1 MFSFIDCL
9 RLSMLLFLTG
19 CGLLGELADKP
30 VIANHRRVYRAP
42 PRPIQRAFDV
52 MHRPVDYRERAAS
65 MRWKI
70 SIHDAVIAIEP
81 SDPTRGRD
89 EGSSYRDDMSL
100 KLDDAWC

>member
-1 MFSFIDCL
+1 MCHKRAPDAAGVLREVLCFSFIDCL
-9 RLSMLLFLTG
+9 RLSMLLFLMG

-30 VIANHRRVYRAP
+30 VMANYRRVYRAP

-70 SIHDAVIAIEP
+70 SIHAGDAVIAIEP
-81 SDPTRGRD
+81 SDSTAR
-89 EGSSYRDDMSL
+89 
-100 KLDDAWC
+100 A